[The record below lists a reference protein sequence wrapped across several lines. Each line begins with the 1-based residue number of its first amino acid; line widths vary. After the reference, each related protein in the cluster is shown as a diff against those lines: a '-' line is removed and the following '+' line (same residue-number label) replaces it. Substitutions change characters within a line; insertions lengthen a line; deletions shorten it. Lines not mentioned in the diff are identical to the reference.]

1 MQSLIVEDAWSGCP
15 LDELLTAH
23 WPRVSK
29 GRMRELVRA
38 GLITVDG
45 RPAQPGDAL
54 RAGQVVILD
63 EDPAAHERAAVAPL
77 KVEVLHEDEH
87 LLAIAKPAGLP
98 VEPSRWGEHPVHLAG
113 AIVSWAQARAGDGPL
128 QKRPRVLHRLD
139 LGTSGVLLFA
149 LTLEAERF
157 YRGLFAAAAVEKTY
171 RALVIGVP
179 EGPGAVDAPLA
190 PDPRHEGRMRV
201 DGSGK
206 ESLTTYT
213 PQESFRGHCWV
224 EARPRTGRTHQIRV
238 HLAHVGHPLA
248 VDPFYGGAESLYLSH
263 FKRGYRPKPG
273 RPEPPLLDRLS
284 LHAAEVRIPNF
295 TGGEDLS
302 IVAPLPDDLERTL
315 RQLRRWS
322 PPSSPPRS
330 RARLP

>member
-113 AIVSWAQARAGDGPL
+113 AIVSWAQERAGDGPL

-190 PDPRHEGRMRV
+190 PDPRHEGRIRV

-213 PQESFRGHCWV
+213 PLESFRGHCWV

-238 HLAHVGHPLA
+238 HLASIGHP
-248 VDPFYGGAESLYLSH
+248 VTGDPTYGGRVRLPRGCGAQLAASLRA
-263 FKRGYRPKPG
+263 FRRQA
-273 RPEPPLLDRLS
+273 
-284 LHAAEVRIPNF
+284 LHAYRLRFAHPLRGEVVEF
-295 TGGEDLS
+295 C
-302 IVAPLPDDLERTL
+302 APLPQDLQALLAALENDRRDEGADD
-315 RQLRRWS
+315 
-322 PPSSPPRS
+322 
-330 RARLP
+330 

>member
-238 HLAHVGHPLA
+238 HLAHRGHP
-248 VDPFYGGAESLYLSH
+248 VFGDPEYGGRRGPLLRLAPGPRAQAALLLAEMDHQALHAETLGFAH
-263 FKRGYRPKPG
+263 PATG
-273 RPEPPLLDRLS
+273 RPMEF
-284 LHAAEVRIPNF
+284 HQ
-295 TGGEDLS
+295 
-302 IVAPLPDDLERTL
+302 PLPADFEAVRDAL
-315 RQLRRWS
+315 RCES
-322 PPSSPPRS
+322 
-330 RARLP
+330 